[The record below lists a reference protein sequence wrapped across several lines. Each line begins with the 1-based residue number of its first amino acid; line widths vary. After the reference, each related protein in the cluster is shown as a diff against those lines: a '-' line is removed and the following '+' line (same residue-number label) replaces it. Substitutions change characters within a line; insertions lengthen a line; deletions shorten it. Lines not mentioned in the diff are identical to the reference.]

1 MNDPKDDPTQP
12 MQVVGKFLKSSE
24 YKSVNPK
31 YTPPTLPK
39 ALQKLVIKYTKAGK
53 AKKK

>member
-12 MQVVGKFLKSSE
+12 MQAVGKFVKQGEHKPKKSE
-24 YKSVNPK
+24 

-39 ALQKLVIKYTKAGK
+39 SLQKLVVKYTKAGK

>member
-1 MNDPKDDPTQP
+1 

-39 ALQKLVIKYTKAGK
+39 ALQKLVIKYTKSGK